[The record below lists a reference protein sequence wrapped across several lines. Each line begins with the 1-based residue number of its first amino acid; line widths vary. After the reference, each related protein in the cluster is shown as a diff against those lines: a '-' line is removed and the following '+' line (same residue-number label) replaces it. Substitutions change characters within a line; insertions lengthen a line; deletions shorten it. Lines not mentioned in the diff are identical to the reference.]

1 VKTYNKQAVNNI
13 SKKISEENERVRSAY
28 FQSDT
33 TSLSD
38 LDENEDNLVGNT
50 DDAKIIDI
58 QEEDE
63 DMGSDGESSGLP

>member
-1 VKTYNKQAVNNI
+1 MKTYNKQAVNNI

-33 TSLSD
+33 ASLSD
-38 LDENEDNLVGNT
+38 LDENEDDLSGET
-50 DDAKIIDI
+50 ADAKIIDI

-63 DMGSDGESSGLP
+63 HVGSDGESSGLP